1 MKVSKNEEI
10 FGSIDEQGSTCV
22 IKKSFVYGGMIVYDY
37 IQWDNIILTM
47 RDEKFGRNLR
57 QSTLFFDKI
66 YVKIWVCV

>member
-37 IQWDNIILTM
+37 TM
-47 RDEKFGRNLR
+47 R
-57 QSTLFFDKI
+57 
-66 YVKIWVCV
+66 